1 MTWWFRA
8 SVLPTGIE
16 AAALGGCMDHFP
28 RCRLFPFCLNV
39 LFGSVITLE
48 ISDQIRYA
56 VSRAMIKMGRE
67 IKSNLSLLI
76 PDAQFRAGG
85 FFLPRFV
92 RSRNQTKF

>member
-1 MTWWFRA
+1 
-8 SVLPTGIE
+8 
-16 AAALGGCMDHFP
+16 
-28 RCRLFPFCLNV
+28 
-39 LFGSVITLE
+39 
-48 ISDQIRYA
+48 
-56 VSRAMIKMGRE
+56 MIKMGRE